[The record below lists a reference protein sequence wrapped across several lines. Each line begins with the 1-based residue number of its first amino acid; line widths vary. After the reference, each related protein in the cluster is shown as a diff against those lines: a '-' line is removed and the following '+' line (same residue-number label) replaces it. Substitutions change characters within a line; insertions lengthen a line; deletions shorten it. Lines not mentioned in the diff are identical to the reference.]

1 MSEWVC
7 LWGFRYRE
15 KRKRRTFEKT
25 IRYESRKAY
34 AEARPRIKG
43 RFATKDEVIAMKAEA
58 AALEKGAAVARG
70 ATSASGG
77 VAKGATAAKRS
88 RRSKRAN
95 AGTKP
100 AQEDFVVPEYCS

>member
-1 MSEWVC
+1 MC
-7 LWGFRYRE
+7 LWKCRYRE

-34 AEARPRIKG
+34 AEVRPRIKG

-58 AALEKGAAVARG
+58 LALEKGAAAVRG
-70 ATSASGG
+70 GAAIPAP
-77 VAKGATAAKRS
+77 AKGVTIVKRS

-100 AQEDFVVPEYCS
+100 AQEDFVVPEYRS